1 MPNVETVERQ
11 TIDPAVRSLARIK
24 RLTDVTYGLSFLL
37 ILLQIDRPDPAVLLS
52 SESINRYLNDQLP
65 SLGIYLTT
73 FVLVGFYWQSHLFM
87 ASRFVRSD
95 ATHRWL
101 QLGGL
106 MGVALL
112 PFVNDLLE
120 LMPLQSSI
128 QVAYSLV
135 LVQIGFFDLLTLV
148 HGWRRPELLA
158 EPLQVQH
165 RWHLLFELALE
176 PGVCLLS
183 VGVSLFLSPA
193 WWEWTFLMLLPGY
206 GLLWW
211 MDQKALKTPRIEDQS
226 ESISPK

>member
-1 MPNVETVERQ
+1 MPNVETFERQ
-11 TIDPAVRSLARIK
+11 TMDPAVRSLARIE
-24 RLTDVTYGLSFLL
+24 RLTDVIYGLSFLL

-148 HGWRRPELLA
+148 HGWRRLELLA

-165 RWHLLFELALE
+165 RWHEAERRRVGSDGERLNDWTRGFRRPHFATQRLHLPRLLVVANQGQNPP
-176 PGVCLLS
+176 PGGLVH
-183 VGVSLFLSPA
+183 VSLL
-193 WWEWTFLMLLPGY
+193 WTAF
-206 GLLWW
+206 
-211 MDQKALKTPRIEDQS
+211 PR
-226 ESISPK
+226 